1 MYRTFY
7 KIQLLAVV
15 LFFLSVQLT
24 YSQQN
29 GVSQDERPSIDYNST
44 PTDALQPDL
53 ININLSEQASESNS
67 LQQSADQPSL
77 ISTYDETIAYSG
89 GHTITNSDALLLPF
103 YEGFEA
109 DTIIPAGWTQEVV
122 NGPLWRAVRSNHADA
137 GTNNLVFRSFDP
149 NANGLVTRLVTPA
162 LDMTGTD
169 TAVLKFSYYNDG
181 YFNFFFYQDVLR
193 IKYKSALTDEW
204 TTLATFNSDVE
215 EWTEVSIVLPNL
227 SDSYYIAIE
236 GESHAGFG
244 IGIDEVM
251 VNEGVK
257 ITTGTEGGGVI
268 YPEGEVYVPIGS
280 SPKFKVRAF
289 DHSRIS
295 ALLVDGEPVAEAVD
309 QTVYY
314 YKFPPV
320 NTEHTIMA
328 SFIYSESYTVT
339 AVAVPSEAGT
349 VQIEGDLWYNQIVR
363 LYPFEST
370 TRYYFSHW
378 TSNGDSIS
386 AANPFT
392 FVLKSDTSFQAIY
405 KLVDPALTM
414 PVYEGFE
421 TNATL
426 PDGWTQELINGPLW
440 TVGNGNAPYPPQAYV
455 GNNNLVFR
463 SDNPNANGIFTRL
476 VTPQIDMT
484 GINTAVLKFYYV
496 NAEYFNTVAH
506 QDQLTL
512 KYKASYY
519 DSWTTLATF
528 NTNVTDW
535 TEVSIELPNPSPTYF
550 IAFEGKSNAGYGIS
564 IDELTIN
571 EQQMQGF
578 FITAGTIGNGSIT
591 PSGQV
596 FVSAGETQQFNI
608 AADYGYHIYKL
619 LVDGGAVAGAVGES
633 QFTFTFPSVSAAH
646 TIMAYFTAN
655 TLSVTVDV
663 VPSEAGSVGIQGELY
678 YGNTIKLWPMTA
690 GDQYVFS
697 HWTSNGV
704 TIGTEIP
711 FVFVLL
717 SDTLIQ
723 AHFTDNNGGTLTLPF
738 YEGFEAGNN
747 IPYNWTQ
754 ETVSGN
760 GPYMWYIDQG
770 NSPYPPNA
778 YAGNNNLVFR
788 SNDPSSS
795 GRISRMV
802 TPELD
807 MTGAET
813 AVLKF
818 QYVNAGY
825 FYIFD
830 HQDWLTI
837 KYKAAWSDAW
847 TTLQTFNSDVKE
859 WTEVSIVLP
868 DLSDTYYIAFEG
880 ESNAGYGI
888 SVDEIT
894 ITEPQT
900 QNFVITAGAEG
911 NGSISPSG
919 EVIVPAGET
928 QQFDV
933 NANHGNQIAS
943 LLVDDVAIAAAVGK
957 SQFTYSFQSVN
968 AAHTIMAYFVPDAIT
983 VKVNVFPR
991 DAGSVSIQGERSY
1004 GETIKLF
1011 ARSSSSKYVF
1021 SHWEVSGKT
1030 IATENPFKFELLSD
1044 TLFEAHFRRANGIGS
1059 KKTIDNDD
1067 RWSDQVRVYPNP
1079 AKDILYIDLPTDALV
1094 FVFDMQGRL
1103 QYESKLS
1110 SGTSTI
1116 NLSGLNQGTYI
1127 LKLQFEDQVIT
1138 KRILHY

>member
-24 YSQQN
+24 YSQQD
-29 GVSQDERPSIDYNST
+29 GVIQDERSSIDYT
-44 PTDALQPDL
+44 
-53 ININLSEQASESNS
+53 NS
-67 LQQSADQPSL
+67 LQQSADQPSQ
-77 ISTYDETIAYSG
+77 ISTYDETIAYSM
-89 GHTITNSDALLLPF
+89 GHALINSDALMLPF
-103 YEGFEA
+103 YQGFEA
-109 DTIIPAGWTQEVV
+109 DTTIPAGWTQEVV
-122 NGPLWRAVRSNHADA
+122 SGPLWRVVHSNHADA

-149 NANGLVTRLVTPA
+149 NANGLVTRLVTPP

-169 TAVLKFSYYNDG
+169 TAVLKFSFYNDG

-215 EWTEVSIVLPNL
+215 EWTEVSLVLPNL
-227 SDSYYIAIE
+227 SDSYYIAFE

-295 ALLVDGEPVAEAVD
+295 ALLVDGEPIAEAVD

-328 SFIYSESYTVT
+328 SFIYSESYTVS

-386 AANPFT
+386 AANPLL

-484 GINTAVLKFYYV
+484 GINIAVLKFYYV

-528 NTNVTDW
+528 NSNVTDW
-535 TEVSIELPNPSPTYF
+535 TEVSIVLPNPSPTYF

-578 FITAGTIGNGSIT
+578 FITAGTVGNGSIN

-608 AADYGYHIYKL
+608 EADYGYHIYKL

-633 QFTFTFPSVSAAH
+633 QFTFTFPSVNAAH

-655 TLSVTVDV
+655 ELSVTVDV

-678 YGNTIKLWPMTA
+678 YGNTIKLWPMST

-723 AHFTDNNGGTLTLPF
+723 AHFTDNSNGGALTLPF
-738 YEGFEAGNN
+738 YEGFEASNN
-747 IPYNWTQ
+747 IPDGWTQ
-754 ETVSGN
+754 EVVDGPLWKISNGN
-760 GPYMWYIDQG
+760 PLYVPLQ
-770 NSPYPPNA
+770 A
-778 YAGNNNLVFR
+778 YAGNHNLLFQREV
-788 SNDPSSS
+788 PYSS
-795 GRISRMV
+795 GLVTRLV

-807 MTGAET
+807 VTGVNT

-818 QYVNAGY
+818 YYANPGY
-825 FYIFD
+825 SNFFVY
-830 HQDWLTI
+830 QDVLTI
-837 KYKAAWSDAW
+837 KYKVALEDEW
-847 TTLQTFNSDVKE
+847 TTLETFSSDVTD

-868 DLSDTYYIAFEG
+868 NLSDSYYIAFEG
-880 ESNAGYGI
+880 ECNSGLG
-888 SVDEIT
+888 IT
-894 ITEPQT
+894 IDEVTINEPQM
-900 QNFVITAGAEG
+900 QSFVITAGAEG

-943 LLVDDVAIAAAVGK
+943 LLVDDVAIAVAVGE
-957 SQFTYSFQSVN
+957 SQFTYSFESVN
-968 AAHTIMAYFVPDAIT
+968 AAHTIMASFMPDVLT
-983 VKVNVFPR
+983 VKVDVFPR

-1044 TLFEAHFRRANGIGS
+1044 TLFEAHFRRAHGIGS

-1067 RWSDQVRVYPNP
+1067 RWSDQVKVYPNP
-1079 AKDILYIDLPTDALV
+1079 VKDNLYIDLPADALV
-1094 FVFDMQGRL
+1094 LVFDMQGRL
-1103 QYESKLS
+1103 QYEASLT

-1138 KRILHY
+1138 KRILRN